1 MRVETFV
8 VGAFQENSY
17 LLVDET
23 AGQCALVDPGAEGA
37 RLVRAVRAS
46 GATLAAIWLTHAH
59 LDHVGG
65 IAEVR
70 RSHPRV
76 PIWLHP
82 ADRPLY
88 DRAEMQ
94 AAAYGVPFEPPPPPD
109 HELGDGQT
117 LELGALR
124 FAVMHT
130 PGHAPG
136 LCVLHGHGVAFVGD
150 LLFAGS
156 IGRTDLPLADGAR
169 MTRSLELVSALPDE
183 TVVYSGHGPAT
194 TIGAE
199 RRSNPFL
206 TGAARVVV
214 R

>member
-1 MRVETFV
+1 MRIATFV
-8 VGAFQENSY
+8 VGAFQENAY

-23 AGQCALVDPGAEGA
+23 ARRCALVDPGAEGT
-37 RLVRAVRAS
+37 RLVDAVRAS
-46 GATLAAIWLTHAH
+46 GATLEAIWLTHAH
-59 LDHVGG
+59 VDHVGG

-70 RSHPRV
+70 RSYPDV

-82 ADRPLY
+82 ADRALY

-94 AAAYGVPFEPPPPPD
+94 AAVYGLPFEPPPAPD

-117 LELGALR
+117 LAVGALR
-124 FAVMHT
+124 FTVMHT

-136 LCVLHGHGVAFVGD
+136 LCVIHGHGVAFVGD

-156 IGRTDLPLADGAR
+156 IGRTDLPLSDGAR
-169 MTRSLELVSALPDE
+169 MTRSLEQVSALPDE
-183 TVVYSGHGPAT
+183 TVVYPGHGPAT